1 MGARKKVTVI
11 GGGMT
16 GGAIAQRLVEKGIA
30 DVVIQDD
37 PEFAQTMHHGKALD
51 MTQSASWLGFET
63 RITATDGW
71 DDTAG
76 SDVVVVTAGAP
87 RKPGM
92 SREEL
97 LNGNADIVRA
107 KVKAAAKVSPDAV
120 LIIFSNPMDAMCHV
134 ALDASGFPR
143 ERVLGQGGALDTARF
158 RAFIAM
164 ETGVSIRDVHAY
176 VLGGHTDTTMVPI
189 VSQARVGGLPLS
201 SFLSPEKID
210 AVVARTMRGGAE
222 IGELMKVSSAYYA
235 PSAATVEMV
244 EAILLDEDRLIPS
257 AVLGKGEH
265 GVDGV
270 VCGFMCQLGAGGLK
284 RTLEMPVSDDEAAK
298 IKAAAEATKALIGL
312 LGQPAKA

>member
-37 PEFAQTMHHGKALD
+37 PQFAGTLHHGKALD
-51 MTQSASWLGFET
+51 MTQSASWLGFDSK
-63 RITATDGW
+63 ISGTDGW
-71 DDTAG
+71 DDTKD
-76 SDVVVVTAGAP
+76 SDVIVCTAGAP

-107 KVKAAAKVSPDAV
+107 KVKDAAKASPNAV
-120 LIIFSNPMDAMCHV
+120 IIIFANPMDAMCHV
-134 ALDASGFPR
+134 ALEASGFPR
-143 ERVLGQGGALDTARF
+143 ERIIGQGGALDTARY
-158 RAFIAM
+158 RAFLSM
-164 ETGVSIRDVHAY
+164 ETGVSVRDVHAY
-176 VLGGHTDTTMVPI
+176 VLGGHTDTTMVPV
-189 VSQARVGGLPLS
+189 VSQARIGGLPLS
-201 SFLSPEKID
+201 SLLSQDKID

-244 EAILLDEDRLIPS
+244 KAILLDENRMIPS
-257 AVLGKGEH
+257 AVLCKGEY
-265 GVDGV
+265 GINDI
-270 VCGFMCQLGAGGLK
+270 VCGVMCQLGAGGIK
-284 RTLEMPVSDDEAAK
+284 KTYETPVSDDEKSK
-298 IKAAAEATKALIGL
+298 IKAAADATKNLIGL
-312 LGQPAKA
+312 LK

>member
-1 MGARKKVTVI
+1 MHTRKKVTVV

-16 GGAIAQRLVEKGIA
+16 GGAIAQRLVERNIA

-37 PEFAQTMHHGKALD
+37 PAIVQTLHHGKALD
-51 MTQSASWLGFET
+51 MTQSASWLGFDT
-63 RITATDGW
+63 KITATDGW
-71 DDTAG
+71 DETAG

-107 KVKAAAKVSPDAV
+107 KVKDAAKASPDAV

-143 ERVLGQGGALDTARF
+143 ERVIGQGGALDTARY

-164 ETGVSIRDVHAY
+164 ECGVSVRDVHAY
-176 VLGGHTDTTMVPI
+176 VLGGHTDTTMVPV
-189 VSQARVGGLPLS
+189 VSQARVGGLPLPS
-201 SFLSPEKID
+201 LLPQDKID

-235 PSAATVEMV
+235 PSAATVQMV

-257 AVLGKGEH
+257 AVLCRGEH
-265 GVDGV
+265 RVDGA
-270 VCGFMCQLGAGGLK
+270 VCGVMCQLGAGGLK
-284 RTLEMPVSDDEAAK
+284 RTLETPVSDDEASK
-298 IKAAAEATKALIGL
+298 IRKAADATKELIALL
-312 LGQPAKA
+312 K